1 MNPTQ
6 LIAKKRDGGELS
18 AEEVSYFINGHVRGE
33 IPDYQMAALL
43 MAIFLRGLSDR
54 ETAALTDSMLRS
66 GVTLEWPDTAPLR
79 VDKHSTGGIG
89 DKVSLPLAP
98 LLACCDVCV
107 PMLSGRGLGPT
118 GGTLDKLEAIAGF
131 RTNLSLDEIRRVTEQ
146 VGCVITGTTPELV
159 PGDRQLYTLR
169 DVTATVPSVPLITAS
184 IMSKKLAEGLNAL
197 VLDVKFG
204 SGAFMKSLEV
214 ARELATGMVAVG
226 RRMGVA
232 TTALLTDMNQP
243 LGRLAGNAVE
253 VAESLDILRGGGPSD
268 VRELVLELGADVL
281 VSVGSRVVEQTSPTR
296 QQGTNMV
303 DPRSRVGL
311 VSTSREKVFERLI
324 RELDSG
330 RALEKF
336 EQMVAAQGGQLDAP
350 RPIAPA
356 HELRCEHTGYVAA
369 IDTEA
374 LGWTIIDLGGGRRQ
388 ITDKIDHSVGL
399 EMLVQIG
406 DSVEH
411 SQPWVRV
418 FAPQV
423 KLDSVAVRVQAALTI
438 TDQPADAPLLIAERI
453 S

>member
-6 LIAKKRDGGELS
+6 LIAKKRDAGELT
-18 AEEVSYFINGHVRGE
+18 AEEIAFLIDGHVAGR

-43 MAIFLRGLSDR
+43 IAMFLQGLTDA

-66 GVTLEWPDTAPLR
+66 GVTLTWPESCLPR

-118 GGTLDKLEAIAGF
+118 GGTLDKLESIAGF
-131 RTNLSLDEIRRVTEQ
+131 RTNLSLEEIRRVTQE

-159 PGDRQLYTLR
+159 PADRQLYALR

-204 SGAFMKSLEV
+204 RGAFMKSRAI
-214 ARELATGMVAVG
+214 ARELAAGMVAVG
-226 RRMGVA
+226 KRMGLA

-243 LGRLAGNAVE
+243 LGRMAGNAVE
-253 VAESLDILRGGGPSD
+253 VAESLDCLRGGGPSD
-268 VRELVLELGADVL
+268 LRELVLELAEEVL
-281 VSVGSRVVEQTSPTR
+281 VSANVAESHTAAHA
-296 QQGTNMV
+296 
-303 DPRSRVGL
+303 
-311 VSTSREKVFERLI
+311 RLL

-330 RALEKF
+330 RALERF
-336 EQMVAAQGGQLDAP
+336 EQMVVAQGGRLDVP

-356 HELRCEHTGYVAA
+356 HDLCSQRSGIVAS

-374 LGWTIIDLGGGRRQ
+374 LGWIIIDLGGGRRQ
-388 ITDKIDHSVGL
+388 LTDTIDHSVGL
-399 EMLVQIG
+399 ELLVRIG
-406 DSVEH
+406 DEVTAN
-411 SQPWVRV
+411 QPLVRV
-418 FAPQV
+418 FAPQSKFDEV
-423 KLDSVAVRVQAALTI
+423 TARLRSAITIGDDPTDS
-438 TDQPADAPLLIAERI
+438 PLLIAERLG
-453 S
+453 

>member
-6 LIAKKRDGGELS
+6 LIAKKRDAGELT
-18 AEEVSYFINGHVRGE
+18 AEEMAFLIDGHVQGR

-43 MAIFLRGLSDR
+43 IAMFLRGMTDA
-54 ETAALTDSMLRS
+54 ETAAMTDSMLRS
-66 GVTLEWPDTAPLR
+66 GVTLSWPETSLPR

-131 RTNLSLDEIRRVTEQ
+131 RTNLSLEEIQRLTSE

-159 PGDRQLYTLR
+159 PADRQLYALR

-204 SGAFMKSLEV
+204 RGAFMKSREI
-214 ARELATGMVAVG
+214 ARELAAGMVAVG

-243 LGRLAGNAVE
+243 LGRMAGNTVE
-253 VAESLDILRGGGPSD
+253 VEESLDCLRGGGPSD
-268 VRELVLELGADVL
+268 LRELVLELGEEVL
-281 VSVGSRVVEQTSPTR
+281 VSAKVVATR
-296 QQGTNMV
+296 IAA
-303 DPRSRVGL
+303 RA
-311 VSTSREKVFERLI
+311 RLL

-330 RALEKF
+330 RAMERF
-336 EQMVAAQGGQLDAP
+336 ERMVSAQGGRLETP

-356 HELRCEHTGYVAA
+356 RDLCGDRAGIVES
-369 IDTEA
+369 IDTES
-374 LGWTIIDLGGGRRQ
+374 LGWIIIDLGGGRRQ
-388 ITDKIDHSVGL
+388 LTDAIDHGVGL
-399 EMLVQIG
+399 EILARIG
-406 DSVEH
+406 DEVAAG
-411 SQPWVRV
+411 QPLIKV
-418 FAPQV
+418 FAPTTKFDEV
-423 KLDSVAVRVQAALTI
+423 AARLRAAFVLGDAPTDS
-438 TDQPADAPLLIAERI
+438 PLLIAERLG
-453 S
+453 